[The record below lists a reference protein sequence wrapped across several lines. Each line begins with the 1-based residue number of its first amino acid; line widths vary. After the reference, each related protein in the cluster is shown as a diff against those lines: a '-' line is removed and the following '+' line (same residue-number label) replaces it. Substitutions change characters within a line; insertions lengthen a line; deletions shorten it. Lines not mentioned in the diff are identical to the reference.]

1 LKKNAHSILD
11 PFFHETSN
19 LDIAL
24 LNSKIDAVI
33 RNLMSFAHSS
43 DYCISDTE
51 ETGKVSVKKRI
62 KPSSISSSPTS
73 ESTQISKMSENQ
85 STKQSENQPS
95 SDDQISSE
103 YTHSAKRRIVKS
115 ESINMK
121 NKPFQVVKSHAQ
133 LIYDSSFFAI
143 NPTYTSVFQITDTK
157 NILGKCNFGKRNIG
171 TDPRKFPLF
180 LNSRILVTFR
190 NFSSGH

>member
-1 LKKNAHSILD
+1 MKKNAHSILD

-33 RNLMSFAHSS
+33 RKLTSVAHSPDS
-43 DYCISDTE
+43 YTKE
-51 ETGKVSVKKRI
+51 AGKVSVKKRI

-95 SDDQISSE
+95 SDNQISSE
-103 YTHSAKRRIVKS
+103 YTQSAESLEPKRKIVRS
-115 ESINMK
+115 EPINMK
-121 NKPFQVVKSHAQ
+121 MTPE
-133 LIYDSSFFAI
+133 
-143 NPTYTSVFQITDTK
+143 
-157 NILGKCNFGKRNIG
+157 
-171 TDPRKFPLF
+171 PRKRIRLKFSF
-180 LNSRILVTFR
+180 LGRKPKFFSISKFR
-190 NFSSGH
+190 CAKEDFFLT